1 MAGNGQKERTTML
14 DIKDFLAALDTSVKQ
29 FPDRSAKWLL
39 ENTENLRGLLEIIA
53 SDIVE
58 YLDFSKIEIKNT
70 TFIPDNL
77 RQQESDLVYLLPF
90 RGTDDTDVPGL
101 HSAEEVMIYIL
112 VEHQSTVDR
121 TMGFRLLFY
130 MCQIWDGQRREYM
143 AADLPRHEWRFQPI
157 IPIVFYTGEQK
168 WEVFPSLSTLMD
180 LPAVLNRFIPSF
192 DVLLFDVKRASDE
205 TLLKSDH
212 PFGWLLMV
220 LKQETADTEVFVD
233 ALMRFGDHLRSRS
246 DSERASWKQAIYYLY
261 LFIFYRRSID
271 EWPALER
278 IVSENHEF
286 LELSEEE
293 AQLMQ
298 SMAEHY
304 LQQGIEQGI
313 EQGETRTKREDILKL
328 LQLRFRNV
336 PDRFVEKIRGLD
348 NRAQLEAL
356 FEKVATSDTLEELH
370 SAVDAS
376 AEDENHPERS
386 E

>member
-1 MAGNGQKERTTML
+1 M
-14 DIKDFLAALDTSVKQ
+14 
-29 FPDRSAKWLL
+29 
-39 ENTENLRGLLEIIA
+39 
-53 SDIVE
+53 
-58 YLDFSKIEIKNT
+58 
-70 TFIPDNL
+70 
-77 RQQESDLVYLLPF
+77 VYLLPF
-90 RGTDDTDVPGL
+90 RDTANTEGTVRDST
-101 HSAEEVMIYIL
+101 SEVMIYIL
-112 VEHQSTVDR
+112 VEHQSTVDP

-130 MCQIWDGQRREYM
+130 MCQIWDSQRREYM
-143 AADLPRHEWRFQPI
+143 AADLPRREWRFQPI

-168 WEVFPSLSTLMD
+168 WETVPSLATLMD
-180 LPAVLNRFIPSF
+180 LPVVLNRFIPSF
-192 DVLLFDVKRASDE
+192 DVLLLDVKRASDE
-205 TLLKSDH
+205 TLLNSDH
-212 PFGWLLMV
+212 PFGWLLTV

-233 ALMRFGDHLRSRS
+233 VLQRLGDHLRSRP
-246 DSERASWKQAIYYLY
+246 DSERSVWKQAIYYLY

-304 LQQGIEQGI
+304 LQQGIEQG
-313 EQGETRTKREDILKL
+313 ETRTKREDILKL
-328 LQLRFRNV
+328 LQLRFRSV
-336 PDRFVEKIRGLD
+336 PEPLVEKVRTLN
-348 NRAQLEAL
+348 NRDQLEVL

>member
-1 MAGNGQKERTTML
+1 ML
-14 DIKDFLAALDTSVKQ
+14 DIKDFLTALGASVKQ
-29 FPDRSAKWLL
+29 FPDRGAKWLL

-58 YLDFSKIEIKNT
+58 HLDFGQVEIKNT

-90 RGTDDTDVPGL
+90 RDTVNTGG
-101 HSAEEVMIYIL
+101 SARDSASEVMIYIL
-112 VEHQSTVDR
+112 VEHQSTVDP

-130 MCQIWDGQRREYM
+130 MCQIWDSQRREYM
-143 AADLPRHEWRFQPI
+143 AKNLPQREWRFQPI

-168 WEVFPSLSTLMD
+168 WEVFPSLATLMD
-180 LPAVLNRFIPSF
+180 LPAVFNRFIPSF
-192 DVLLFDVKRASDE
+192 DVLLLDVRHASDE

-212 PFGWLLMV
+212 PFGWLLTV
-220 LKQETADTEVFVD
+220 LKQETADTEVFVG
-233 ALMRFGDHLRSRS
+233 ALARFGDHLQSRP

-271 EWPALER
+271 EWPALEQ

-328 LQLRFRNV
+328 LQLRFHRV
-336 PDRFVEKIRGLD
+336 PEPLAEKIRILD
-348 NRAQLEAL
+348 NRDQLEVL

-370 SAVDAS
+370 SVVDAS
-376 AEDENHPERS
+376 AEDKNYPKRS